1 MNGYFVTGTDTGV
14 GKTHVTAALARAAR
28 NLGKKVFAHKP
39 VESGCEAID
48 GHLFGA
54 DMEALAKAAG
64 DWQQGDLRGIYRLR
78 SPVAPYVAAVEDGIE
93 IDFAKIKRTVEDGAA
108 QAEVT
113 LVEGAGGWRVP
124 LTGSQDIADLA
135 RDLGLP
141 VVIVCRGTLG
151 TINHSLLTIEA
162 VERDGCRVGAVVL
175 SKRPEESHD
184 FTRNNAEQ
192 IRRRWSKAPIVIVE
206 NDESVFR
213 GLF

>member
-1 MNGYFVTGTDTGV
+1 
-14 GKTHVTAALARAAR
+14 
-28 NLGKKVFAHKP
+28 
-39 VESGCEAID
+39 ID